1 MAGAERELIMI
12 QVRKAVLDD
21 VAGIAT
27 VHVASWKETYRGMV
41 PDEFLDNLSIQ
52 RRTEGW
58 TNSLSDPSNLYHR
71 AFVAEMRGQIVGF
84 SNYGFPQEKDAEF
97 DGELYAIYLLKSAQ
111 GQGIGRMLFAETLRG
126 LLELGSS
133 SMLVWVLKDN
143 PARGFYEHL
152 GGVYLREK
160 SIEIGGARL
169 TEVAYGWRK
178 LENFQTK

>member
-1 MAGAERELIMI
+1 MI
-12 QVRKAVLDD
+12 QIRKAELDD
-21 VAGIAT
+21 AAGIAT
-27 VHVASWKETYRGMV
+27 VHVASWKETYRGIV

-52 RRTEGW
+52 RRTEQW
-58 TNSLSDPSNLYHR
+58 TNSLSNPSNLYHL
-71 AFVAEMRGQIVGF
+71 AFVAEMKGQIVGF

-111 GQGIGRMLFAETLRG
+111 GQRIGRMLFAETLRG

-143 PARGFYEHL
+143 PTRGFYEHL

-160 SIEIGGARL
+160 QIEIGGKEL
-169 TEVAYGWRK
+169 MEIAYGWWELK
-178 LENFQTK
+178 NFQRG